1 MRARLT
7 PAAIATFVAAAA
19 ILLPAASATAAL
31 PCGTG
36 SNPVVCENSK
46 PGTPF
51 DDWYSA
57 SAWGDIAGFTTK
69 ASVAPGETL
78 GVIARPLWLLLA
90 AVAVAVLGLWFFS
103 GDKAPR
109 PVPSSHS
116 AASRTAAAVGR
127 RPTACS
133 RGRDFEAKQAM
144 QAGGAVDVDLDR

>member
-78 GVIARPLWLLLA
+78 QLKVQ
-90 AVAVAVLGLWFFS
+90 S
-103 GDKAPR
+103 
-109 PVPSSHS
+109 PSSYQIHIYRLGWYGGDGARLMPTS
-116 AASRTAAAVGR
+116 PTQTFPAKTGTGLTSGPWLTTGESSSYAGV
-127 RPTACS
+127 RPYWN
-133 RGRDFEAKQAM
+133 R
-144 QAGGAVDVDLDR
+144 